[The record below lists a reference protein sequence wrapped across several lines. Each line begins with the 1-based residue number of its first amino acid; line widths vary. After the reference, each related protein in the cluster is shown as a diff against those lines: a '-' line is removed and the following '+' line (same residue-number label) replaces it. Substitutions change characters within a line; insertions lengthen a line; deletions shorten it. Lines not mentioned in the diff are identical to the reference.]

1 MNLGGVTGP
10 LSAQGVEAVD
20 FSTLLGEL
28 RADRQASMLP
38 EGAPVAVEADPI
50 PLGAEQAMPLAPGF
64 DELVTDAIEHGG
76 EEPAITV
83 RLGRSSDG
91 CRLAVRD
98 RRSGPPGHDPGATRG
113 FGVRMVRST
122 VAQLG
127 GPFEAASMG
136 DEIELAAAFQ
146 PTGARPTSRVPR
158 GGLGGSSSERS
169 T

>member
-91 CRLAVRD
+91 CRLALR
-98 RRSGPPGHDPGATRG
+98 DPGATRG
-113 FGVRMVRST
+113 FGMRMVRST

-127 GPFEAASMG
+127 GRFVAASMG
-136 DEIELAAAFQ
+136 DETEFAAAFQ

>member
-1 MNLGGVTGP
+1 M
-10 LSAQGVEAVD
+10 D

-28 RADRQASMLP
+28 CADRQASMLP
-38 EGAPVAVEADPI
+38 KGAPVAVEAEPI
-50 PLGAEQAMPLAPGF
+50 PQGPERAMPLAPVV
-64 DELVTDAIEHGG
+64 DEPVTDAIEHGG

-98 RRSGPPGHDPGATRG
+98 RGSLRPGHDPGATRG
-113 FGVRMVRST
+113 FGMRMVRST

-127 GPFEAASMG
+127 GRFVAASMG
-136 DEIELAAAFQ
+136 DEIELAAFR